1 MANLRCVGVALAFC
15 SRHWQHA
22 QRGVPLMLDYFLN
35 ALVTLL
41 VTVDPIGLAPVFVVL
56 TTGMAGS
63 ARRQTAY
70 HASAVAAGV
79 LIAFA
84 LIGEPL
90 IGFLGISLPAFK
102 ISGGLLLFAIAFEMI
117 FGLRMAR
124 KTNTAQD
131 VASRE
136 ESNHVAV
143 FPLAIP
149 MISGPGAISATI
161 LLATRAPSP
170 WATVMLLVI
179 ILLMIGVCLAIFLV
193 ANRAERLL
201 GETGRIVVS
210 RLLGLLL
217 AALSVQF
224 VADGIVA
231 IANGN
236 GTP

>member
-1 MANLRCVGVALAFC
+1 MF
-15 SRHWQHA
+15 
-22 QRGVPLMLDYFLN
+22 DYVLN

-41 VTVDPIGLAPVFVVL
+41 VTIDPLGLAPVFVVL

-63 ARRQTAY
+63 ARRQTAFR
-70 HASAVAAGV
+70 ASTVAAGV
-79 LIAFA
+79 LIGFA

-90 IGFLGISLPAFK
+90 IGFLGISLPAFR

-117 FGLRMAR
+117 FGSRMER
-124 KTNTAQD
+124 KTSTAQD
-131 VASRE
+131 VASRDDTG
-136 ESNHVAV
+136 HIAV

-149 MISGPGAISATI
+149 LISGPGAISATI
-161 LLATRAPSP
+161 LLASRAPSA
-170 WATVMLLVI
+170 WAVIMLLI
-179 ILLMIGVCLAIFLV
+179 IIMLMTGLCLAVFLV

-224 VADGIVA
+224 VADGIMA
-231 IANGN
+231 FIHAA
-236 GTP
+236 TP

>member
-1 MANLRCVGVALAFC
+1 
-15 SRHWQHA
+15 
-22 QRGVPLMLDYFLN
+22 MLDYFLN

-70 HASAVAAGV
+70 RASAVAAGV

-84 LIGEPL
+84 LVGEPL
-90 IGFLGISLPAFK
+90 IGFLGISLAAFR

-131 VASRE
+131 VANRDETS
-136 ESNHVAV
+136 HVAV

-149 MISGPGAISATI
+149 LISGPGAISATI
-161 LLATRAPSP
+161 LLASRAPSP
-170 WATVMLLVI
+170 LATVMLLVI
-179 ILLMIGVCLAIFLV
+179 ILLMVAACLGIFLV

-231 IANGN
+231 IVSGN

>member
-1 MANLRCVGVALAFC
+1 MF
-15 SRHWQHA
+15 
-22 QRGVPLMLDYFLN
+22 DYLLN

-41 VTVDPIGLAPVFVVL
+41 VTVDPLGLAPVFVVL

-63 ARRQTAY
+63 ARRQTAIR
-70 HASAVAAGV
+70 ATMVAAGV
-79 LIAFA
+79 LVAFA

-117 FGLRMAR
+117 FGLRMER
-124 KTNTAQD
+124 KTSAAQN
-131 VASRE
+131 VANRDETS
-136 ESNHVAV
+136 HVAV

-149 MISGPGAISATI
+149 LISGPGAISATI
-161 LLATRAPSP
+161 LLASRAPSAL
-170 WATVMLLVI
+170 ATVMLLVT
-179 ILLMIGVCLAIFLV
+179 ILLVIAACLAIFMV

-224 VADGIVA
+224 VADGIMAFVHGSGA
-231 IANGN
+231 
-236 GTP
+236 T

>member
-1 MANLRCVGVALAFC
+1 MF
-15 SRHWQHA
+15 
-22 QRGVPLMLDYFLN
+22 DYLLN

-41 VTVDPIGLAPVFVVL
+41 VTVDPLGLAPVFVVL

-117 FGLRMAR
+117 FGLRMER
-124 KTNTAQD
+124 KTSTAQD
-131 VASRE
+131 IANRDETS
-136 ESNHVAV
+136 HVAV

-149 MISGPGAISATI
+149 LISGPGAISATI
-161 LLATRAPSP
+161 LLASRAPSVL
-170 WATVMLLVI
+170 ATVMLLVT
-179 ILLMIGVCLAIFLV
+179 ILLIIGSCLAIFMV

-224 VADGIVA
+224 VADGIMAFVHGSGA
-231 IANGN
+231 
-236 GTP
+236 P

>member
-1 MANLRCVGVALAFC
+1 MF
-15 SRHWQHA
+15 
-22 QRGVPLMLDYFLN
+22 DYLLN

-41 VTVDPIGLAPVFVVL
+41 VTVDPLGLAPVFVVL

-63 ARRQTAY
+63 ARRQTAIR
-70 HASAVAAGV
+70 ATMVAAGV
-79 LIAFA
+79 LVAFA

-117 FGLRMAR
+117 FGLRMER
-124 KTNTAQD
+124 KTSAAQN
-131 VASRE
+131 VANRDETS
-136 ESNHVAV
+136 HVAV

-149 MISGPGAISATI
+149 LISGPGAISATI
-161 LLATRAPSP
+161 LLASRAPSAL
-170 WATVMLLVI
+170 ATVMLLVT
-179 ILLMIGVCLAIFLV
+179 ILLVIGACLAIFMV

-224 VADGIVA
+224 VADGIMAFVHGGGA
-231 IANGN
+231 
-236 GTP
+236 T

>member
-1 MANLRCVGVALAFC
+1 MF
-15 SRHWQHA
+15 
-22 QRGVPLMLDYFLN
+22 DYLLN

-41 VTVDPIGLAPVFVVL
+41 VTVDPLGLAPVFVVL

-70 HASAVAAGV
+70 HATAVAAGV
-79 LIAFA
+79 LVAFA

-117 FGLRMAR
+117 FGLRMER
-124 KTNTAQD
+124 KTSTAQN
-131 VASRE
+131 VANRDETS
-136 ESNHVAV
+136 HVAV

-149 MISGPGAISATI
+149 LISGPGAISATI
-161 LLATRAPSP
+161 LLASRAPSAL
-170 WATVMLLVI
+170 ATVMLLVT
-179 ILLMIGVCLAIFLV
+179 ILLIIGACLAIFLV

-224 VADGIVA
+224 VADGIMAFVHSSGA
-231 IANGN
+231 
-236 GTP
+236 P

>member
-1 MANLRCVGVALAFC
+1 MAILRCVGVALAFC
-15 SRHWQHA
+15 SQHWQHA
-22 QRGVPLMLDYFLN
+22 RQGVPLMLDYFLN

-117 FGLRMAR
+117 FGLRMER
-124 KTNTAQD
+124 KTSTAQG
-131 VASRE
+131 VADRDETS
-136 ESNHVAV
+136 HVAV

-149 MISGPGAISATI
+149 LISGPGAISATI

-170 WATVMLLVI
+170 WATAMLLII
-179 ILLMIGVCLAIFLV
+179 ILLMVGACLAVFLV

-231 IANGN
+231 IAGGN

>member
-1 MANLRCVGVALAFC
+1 MF
-15 SRHWQHA
+15 
-22 QRGVPLMLDYFLN
+22 DYLLN

-41 VTVDPIGLAPVFVVL
+41 VTVDPLGLAPVFVVL

-63 ARRQTAY
+63 ARRQTAIR
-70 HASAVAAGV
+70 ASTVAAGV

-90 IGFLGISLPAFK
+90 LGFLGISQAAFR
-102 ISGGLLLFAIAFEMI
+102 ISGGLLLFVIAFEMV
-117 FGLRMAR
+117 FGLRMQR
-124 KTNTAQD
+124 KTSQAHDAAN
-131 VASRE
+131 RE
-136 ESNHVAV
+136 DNSHIAV

-149 MISGPGAISATI
+149 LISGPGAISATI
-161 LLATRAPSP
+161 LLASRAPSI
-170 WATVMLLVI
+170 WATILLLVI
-179 ILLMIGVCLAIFLV
+179 IVLMVGACLAVFLV

-224 VADGIVA
+224 VADGIMVFVH
-231 IANGN
+231 GN
-236 GTP
+236 GLP